1 VGRTLRIS
9 GEGELDAVVSEDGNR
24 RSTVAVLQGG
34 YFVATGLWPLV
45 SRRTFERVTGPKADF
60 WLAQTVGV
68 LVTGIGGVLLL
79 GEKRGR
85 LTPELE
91 LLGAA
96 SAAALGLV
104 DLVFALRGRISKVY
118 LADAAAEVALVAG
131 WARRRAGE
139 RDGSR

>member
-1 VGRTLRIS
+1 MGRTLRIS

-85 LTPELE
+85 LTPEIE

-118 LADAAAEVALVAG
+118 LVDAAAEVALVAG